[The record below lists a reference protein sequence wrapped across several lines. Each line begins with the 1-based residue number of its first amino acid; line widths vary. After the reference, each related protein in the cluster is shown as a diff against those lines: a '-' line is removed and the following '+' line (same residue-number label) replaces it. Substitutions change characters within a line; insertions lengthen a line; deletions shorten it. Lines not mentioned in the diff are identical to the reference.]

1 MSDEAPS
8 AESPPA
14 ATGSQAVGSLIFAA
28 VGLAIFI
35 FVLFETMSF
44 SPEARP
50 FPRFIAV
57 MGILSAGVAVV
68 QSYRAARAARYRGGE
83 TGKATGGRS
92 RQDMMISYI
101 GPPLYGAMLLLLGF
115 WVASV
120 VFLAG
125 LLLVLGERRLP
136 LVAAITVVTLG
147 TIYLVFELG
156 FGIRLPGSLLL
167 PMLSA

>member
-1 MSDEAPS
+1 MNDQVPS
-8 AESPPA
+8 AEGPPA
-14 ATGSQAVGSLIFAA
+14 ATRSHAVGSLIFAA

-57 MGILSAGVAVV
+57 MGILSAAFAFA
-68 QSYRAARAARYRGGE
+68 QSFRAARATRGRGE
-83 TGKATGGRS
+83 TGTVTRGRS
-92 RQDMMISYI
+92 RRDMMISYI

-115 WVASV
+115 WAASV

-125 LLLVLGERRLP
+125 LLIVLGERRWA
-136 LVAAITVVTLG
+136 LVAAITVGTLG

-167 PMLSA
+167 QMLSA

>member
-1 MSDEAPS
+1 MSDEAPF

-14 ATGSQAVGSLIFAA
+14 ATGSQAVGSMIFAA

-57 MGILSAGVAVV
+57 MGIISAGVAFA
-68 QSYRAARAARYRGGE
+68 QSYRAARAARYRPGE
-83 TGKATGGRS
+83 TGQVTARRTR
-92 RQDMMISYI
+92 RDTMISYI

-115 WVASV
+115 WAASV

-125 LLLVLGERRLP
+125 LLIVLGERRWA
-136 LVAAITVVTLG
+136 LVAAITVGTLG
-147 TIYLVFELG
+147 TIYLIFEMG

-167 PMLSA
+167 QMLRA

>member
-1 MSDEAPS
+1 MSDDAPS

-14 ATGSQAVGSLIFAA
+14 ATGSQAVGSMIFAA

-57 MGILSAGVAVV
+57 MGILSAAFAFAQSFRAV
-68 QSYRAARAARYRGGE
+68 RAARGRGGE
-83 TGKATGGRS
+83 TGTVTRGRS
-92 RQDMMISYI
+92 RRDMMISYI

-115 WVASV
+115 WAASV

-125 LLLVLGERRLP
+125 LLIVLGERRAAV
-136 LVAAITVVTLG
+136 VAAITVGTLG
-147 TIYLVFELG
+147 TIYLVFEKG

-167 PMLSA
+167 QMLSA